1 MINFYDVNEPSRKL
15 HPDAWLGKLLRMP
28 LRVIPQNAVLPILQG
43 PGRGLKWIVRSYN
56 HGCWLG
62 SYEFEK
68 QAVLRE
74 IVQAGDVVYD
84 IGAHVGYFSIIF
96 GKLVGATGAV
106 YAFEPVKENYD
117 FIVQHI
123 SINKLPNVRAIHAG
137 IAAASGMVCFVTH
150 DHSATYHRADS
161 GSALVAVYNL
171 EQYVGDNRLPAPNL
185 IKMDIEG
192 EEMYVI
198 PSILDFVVRHRTK
211 LLISTHDNGSAGV
224 LGKLLT
230 AKGYSI
236 RPLQWAAHP
245 RERSIESATL
255 LLASYDSG
263 GR

>member
-1 MINFYDVNEPSRKL
+1 MINFYDVNDPSRKL
-15 HPDAWLGKLLRMP
+15 HPDTWLGKLLRMP
-28 LRVIPQNAVLPILQG
+28 LRVIPKNAVLPILQG

-74 IVQAGDVVYD
+74 IVRPGDVVYD

-96 GKLVGATGAV
+96 GKLVDATGAV

-117 FIVQHI
+117 FILQHI
-123 SINKLPNVRAIHAG
+123 SINKLPNVKAIHAG
-137 IAAASGMVCFVTH
+137 IAAVSGTVCFVTQN
-150 DHSATYHRADS
+150 HSATSHRADS
-161 GSALVAVYNL
+161 GSAQVAVYNL
-171 EQYVGDNRLPAPNL
+171 EEYVRDNRLPAPNL

-192 EEMYVI
+192 EEIYVI

-230 AKGYSI
+230 AKGYSV
-236 RPLQWAAHP
+236 RPLQWASHP
-245 RERSIESATL
+245 GERSVASATL
-255 LLASYDSG
+255 LLATL
-263 GR
+263 